1 MNISGGTEIGACLL
15 QPLPVM
21 ELTPCTVGGPSMG
34 TDTDVFDEDAKPIRG
49 EVGHLVLK
57 QPIPSLT
64 NGFWKE
70 PERYLET
77 YFSRWEGVWYHGDWA
92 KVDEKGLW
100 YLYGR
105 SDDTIKVS
113 GKRVGPNEIESEL
126 IKHPGVIEAAV
137 VGTPHPGEGRRP

>member
-1 MNISGGTEIGACLL
+1 M
-15 QPLPVM
+15 
-21 ELTPCTVGGPSMG
+21 
-34 TDTDVFDEDAKPIRG
+34 
-49 EVGHLVLK
+49 
-57 QPIPSLT
+57 
-64 NGFWKE
+64 
-70 PERYLET
+70 ET

-137 VGTPHPGEGRRP
+137 VGTPHPGEGRRLDLLRRHARLLSRRAMSCEKNSRIRRSNTSARA